1 MAKVS
6 KEIVRQRPA
15 EIVEA
20 CRKLYETMSFHEIT
34 LKEISKE
41 TSLSRPSIYNYF
53 QTKEEIFL
61 AILEE
66 EYRLWGDDLEKI
78 LRDGQ
83 AEGAEGFAEAIACSL
98 KSRETLLR
106 IQSMHL
112 YDIEENS
119 RIEKL
124 TAFKVQYGRTIAL
137 MDGCLSMY
145 FPHLSGTE
153 RSDFIYEFYPFMYG
167 VYPYAHPTEKQ
178 LDAMRNAGMVPRKL
192 TVYEITRK
200 FISDLLGRT
209 ASRRDAR

>member
-15 EIVEA
+15 EIVAA

-83 AEGAEGFAEAIACSL
+83 AEGAEGFAEAIA
-98 KSRETLLR
+98 
-106 IQSMHL
+106 SM
-112 YDIEENS
+112 
-119 RIEKL
+119 
-124 TAFKVQYGRTIAL
+124 AGR
-137 MDGCLSMY
+137 
-145 FPHLSGTE
+145 
-153 RSDFIYEFYPFMYG
+153 
-167 VYPYAHPTEKQ
+167 
-178 LDAMRNAGMVPRKL
+178 
-192 TVYEITRK
+192 
-200 FISDLLGRT
+200 
-209 ASRRDAR
+209 